1 MAGLDFYDAGV
12 LRQIANNLF
21 YGWGYNFYKQENQL
35 RADDQLVRA
44 KAGWILSNAAA
55 SVDAAESEFRREFL
69 PVPTRAKPFPDASA
83 VASAQQLERLA
94 KDIRAVA
101 NRLAELPVPEN
112 DRMTQRFREEAPTLQ
127 GLIALDEQL
136 VGQCELLRST
146 VEKRDGAWI
155 AERVKEIRGGLEAI
169 DATLMKR
176 QALLLSRSK

>member
-1 MAGLDFYDAGV
+1 MAGLDFYDAGA

-69 PVPTRAKPFPDASA
+69 PAPTRAKPFPDASA

-127 GLIALDEQL
+127 GLIALDERL

-146 VEKRDGAWI
+146 LEKRDGAWI
-155 AERVKEIRGGLEAI
+155 GERMKEIRGGLEAI

-176 QALLLSRSK
+176 QALLLSRAK

>member
-1 MAGLDFYDAGV
+1 MADFYDAGA

-21 YGWGYNFYKQENQL
+21 YGWGYNFYRLENQL

-55 SVDAAESEFRREFL
+55 NVKAAESEYRREFL
-69 PVPTRAKPFPDASA
+69 PAPSRAKPFPDAAAVSA
-83 VASAQQLERLA
+83 AQELERLA
-94 KDIRAVA
+94 KDISAMA

-112 DRMTQRFREEAPTLQ
+112 DRMSQRFREEAPTLQ
-127 GLIALDEQL
+127 ALIALDEQL

-146 VEKRDGAWI
+146 LEKRDGAWMVEKI
-155 AERVKEIRGGLEAI
+155 GDIRGGLEAI
-169 DATLMKR
+169 DSTLMKR

>member
-1 MAGLDFYDAGV
+1 MAGLDFYDAGA

-69 PVPTRAKPFPDASA
+69 PAPTRAKPFPDASA

-146 VEKRDGAWI
+146 LEKRDGAWI
-155 AERVKEIRGGLEAI
+155 GERMKEIRGGLEAI

-176 QALLLSRSK
+176 QALLLSRAK